1 VYLNLG
7 VKKGG
12 SLSLLT
18 TATLENENEFIKFK
32 EEFLNTRK
40 FLELV
45 VQGCDITLHDKTKVV
60 GHETNPK

>member
-18 TATLENENEFIKFK
+18 TARLENENEFIRFK
-32 EEFLNTRK
+32 QEFFNTRK

-45 VQGCDITLHDKTKVV
+45 VQACDIALHDKTNVV

>member
-18 TATLENENEFIKFK
+18 TARLENENEFF
-32 EEFLNTRK
+32 NTRK
-40 FLELV
+40 FLEPV
-45 VQGCDITLHDKTKVV
+45 VQGCDITLHDKTNVV